1 VNRFV
6 PIAILLVAGGTV
18 GALVACTTGPEA
30 VASAAPTELPPAVA
44 AAPVAEAAATAPAPA
59 PTPTVPAAPSSFV
72 GVVTTK
78 QSRVVTAEFEGR
90 IDALLV
96 TSGQTVKAGDPIAR
110 LDDSQLAKSVEAFR
124 NKVAAARSA
133 VTQAGIEVSEARRR
147 HALEAQL
154 EAGGSSTKEA
164 VRAAKADRGRAGA
177 MLQQY
182 KADYQSAVSEL
193 ERVEEL
199 LQHATLTAPLD
210 GQVSTIRLKEGELAV
225 TGTPVA
231 RIFDPS
237 DRWVRFAMPA
247 DTRDAAIK
255 IGARVE
261 VTVPG
266 VAGAPPAVM
275 PATVVGLSNVLEP
288 PLQLTV
294 VEADLDD
301 TRPDTALAAVG
312 TTVDVRRMP

>member
-6 PIAILLVAGGTV
+6 PIAVILAVGGTV
-18 GALVACTTGPEA
+18 GALVACSTGPEA
-30 VASAAPTELPPAVA
+30 VAAAAPKELPPAVA
-44 AAPVAEAAATAPAPA
+44 AEAVAPATTAAPAPSRTAPAAPA
-59 PTPTVPAAPSSFV
+59 SFV

-96 TSGQTVKAGDPIAR
+96 TSGQTVKAGDPIAK

-124 NKVAAARSA
+124 NRVAAARSA

-147 HALEAQL
+147 HALEVQL
-154 EAGGSSTKEA
+154 ERGGSSTMEA
-164 VRAAKADRGRAGA
+164 VRAAKADRGRTGA

-182 KADYQSAVSEL
+182 KADYESAVSEL
-193 ERVEEL
+193 ERIEEL

-266 VAGAPPAVM
+266 VGGAAPAVL

-301 TRPDTALAAVG
+301 TRSDTALAAVG